1 MIEMELQR
9 LQGNTYAIET
19 NGASI
24 GLYIFKD
31 HRCLLIDSGA
41 NQTQARE
48 ILGILAQEGWTVY
61 AIFNTHAH
69 ADHTGGNHYLQT
81 KTGCRIYASAIEA
94 AFIQQPILIPYTMY
108 GAYPPKL
115 LQGKFFMPQPSQVS
129 DTVHPSWMPINGPGF
144 EILDLGGHT
153 LGHAGIRTPD
163 NVIFAGDSLLALEI
177 LNSSPFLYLANP
189 DQQLA
194 TLEKIK
200 AEDSALL
207 YLAHGGRQED
217 IPAIVTAN
225 YGMLIY
231 ILDTL
236 KDILQKPHSLEEVMH
251 EIIARQGLQ
260 INRNHYFRLAGS
272 ISSFLA
278 CLCNHSQAKVYTEKG
293 RLLYRC

>member
-1 MIEMELQR
+1 MELQH

-19 NGASI
+19 NAASI

-31 HRCLLIDSGA
+31 RHCLLIDSGA
-41 NQTQARE
+41 NQTQGRE
-48 ILGILAQEGWTVY
+48 ILGILAQEGWTLY

-69 ADHTGGNHYLQT
+69 ADHTGGNHYLQR
-81 KTGCRIYASAIEA
+81 KTRCRIYASAIEA
-94 AFIQQPILIPYTMY
+94 AFIQQPLLIPYTMY

-115 LQGKFFMPQPSQVS
+115 LRGKYFMPQPSQVN
-129 DTVHPSWMPINGPGF
+129 DTVHPSWMPINGQGF
-144 EILDLGGHT
+144 EMLDLGGHT
-153 LGHAGIRTPD
+153 LGHMGIRTPD
-163 NVIFAGDSLLALEI
+163 NVVFAGDSLLASEI

-217 IPAIVTAN
+217 IPAIVAAN

-231 ILDTL
+231 ILNIL
-236 KDILQKPHSLEEVMH
+236 KDILREPHSLEEVID
-251 EIIARQGLQ
+251 EIIVRQNLP
-260 INRNHYFRLAGS
+260 INRNHYFRLAAS

-278 CLCNHSQAKVYTEKG
+278 YLCNQGQAKIYTEKG
-293 RLLYRC
+293 RLLYRG